1 MKIGLFDSGLGG
13 LNVLS
18 EFIKKYPNNTYYYYG
33 DTKNVPYGEKDK
45 ETLLKLSTNIINF
58 FEEKKVDLIIIAC
71 GTVSSSCY
79 RELKELTFI
88 KVLDIITPT
97 INYLNDLNLN
107 KVLVFGT
114 KRTIESHIFKERLN
128 ANVYEVKTPE
138 FVPMI
143 ENSCIDTNVVKSY
156 CMEKFGFEALI
167 LGCTHYPLLIPEF
180 RKYLSKDTKIIDMG
194 KCLVDSLDITTTNNL
209 EVNLFFTKIDDNLKK
224 NINKIISCSYSLN
237 EIVA

>member
-1 MKIGLFDSGLGG
+1 MKIGLFDSGVGG

-33 DTKNVPYGEKDK
+33 DTKNVPYGEKNK
-45 ETLLKLSTNIINF
+45 ETLLKLSSNIIKF
-58 FEEKKVDLIIIAC
+58 FEEKQVDLIIIAC

-79 RELKELTFI
+79 HDLKKLTHV

-97 INYLNDLNLN
+97 INYLNKINFS

-128 ANVYEVKTPE
+128 SNVHEVMTPE

-143 ENSCIDTNVVKSY
+143 ESFGIDTNIIKQY
-156 CMEKFGFEALI
+156 CMGKSDYDALV
-167 LGCTHYPLLIPEF
+167 LGCTHYPILIPEF
-180 RKYLSKDTKIIDMG
+180 KKYFSHDILLVDMG
-194 KCLVDSLDITTTNNL
+194 KCLVNSLNITNNSEL
-209 EVNLFFTKIDDNLKK
+209 CVNLYFTKIDDNLKK
-224 NINKIISCSYSLN
+224 NINNIIKCNYTL
-237 EIVA
+237 EEV